1 MRSAG
6 TFPRRRPGSIDAES
20 PRCAGTVMLLQMP
33 WMSDSTPP
41 DGFPDVEQALE
52 YPNGLLAAGGDLTP
66 ERLLCAYRR
75 GIFPWFSEGQ
85 PVLWWTP
92 DPRAVLFPGNL
103 RISRSLR
110 KTLRRGH
117 FALSADHAFS
127 EVIRHCA
134 MPRATER
141 STWITGE
148 MIGAYRRLHVLGH
161 ARSIET
167 WWDGELVGGL
177 YGVAMGRVFFGE
189 SMFSRARDAS
199 KAALVGLC
207 ALGYWLIDCQL
218 PSKHLARL
226 GAVDMPRRA
235 FNAYLEQWCEI
246 DFRAQSGC
254 LPPPSA

>member
-1 MRSAG
+1 
-6 TFPRRRPGSIDAES
+6 
-20 PRCAGTVMLLQMP
+20 MLLHMP

-92 DPRAVLFPGNL
+92 DPRAVLFPENL

-177 YGVAMGRVFFGE
+177 YV
-189 SMFSRARDAS
+189 
-199 KAALVGLC
+199 
-207 ALGYWLIDCQL
+207 
-218 PSKHLARL
+218 
-226 GAVDMPRRA
+226 
-235 FNAYLEQWCEI
+235 
-246 DFRAQSGC
+246 
-254 LPPPSA
+254 

>member
-1 MRSAG
+1 
-6 TFPRRRPGSIDAES
+6 
-20 PRCAGTVMLLQMP
+20 MLLHMP

-92 DPRAVLFPGNL
+92 DPRAVLFPENL
-103 RISRSLR
+103 KISRSLR

-226 GAVDMPRRA
+226 GAVDMPRPA

-246 DFRAQSGC
+246 EFRAESGR

>member
-1 MRSAG
+1 
-6 TFPRRRPGSIDAES
+6 
-20 PRCAGTVMLLQMP
+20 MLLHMP

-75 GIFPWFSEGQ
+75 GIFPWFNEGQ

-92 DPRAVLFPGNL
+92 DPRAVLFPENL

-127 EVIRHCA
+127 EVIRYCA

-226 GAVDMPRRA
+226 GAVDMPRPA

-246 DFRAQSGC
+246 DFRAESGR

>member
-1 MRSAG
+1 MILR
-6 TFPRRRPGSIDAES
+6 
-20 PRCAGTVMLLQMP
+20 MP
-33 WMSDSTPP
+33 WMSETTPP

-85 PVLWWTP
+85 PVLWWAP
-92 DPRAVLFPGNL
+92 DPRAVLFPDNL

-117 FALSADHAFS
+117 FALSADQAFS
-127 EVIRHCA
+127 EVISHCA
-134 MPRATER
+134 MPRATES

-148 MIGAYRRLHVLGH
+148 MIRAYCRLHVLGH

-167 WWDGELVGGL
+167 WQDGELVGGL

-207 ALGYWLIDCQL
+207 RLGYWLVDCQL
-218 PSKHLARL
+218 PSAHLAGL
-226 GAVDMPRRA
+226 GALDMPRYT
-235 FNAYLEQWCEI
+235 FNAYLGRWCEI
-246 DFRAQSGC
+246 EFRAENGR
-254 LPPPSA
+254 LPPLCA